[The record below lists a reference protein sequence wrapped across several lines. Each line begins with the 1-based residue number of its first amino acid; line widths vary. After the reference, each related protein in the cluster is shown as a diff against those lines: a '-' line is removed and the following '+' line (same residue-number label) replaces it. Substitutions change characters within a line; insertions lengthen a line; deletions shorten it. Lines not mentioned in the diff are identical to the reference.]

1 MKIAHGKQVRD
12 VRLERDAAVLDGERM
27 GFRVLEDGAAGLLL
41 EAEGRRHRIRAARQA
56 GRVFVWCDGEV
67 FEFLEARR
75 TDRGGSE
82 RGDLLAPMPGRIRQT
97 LVSEGEAVQRGQV
110 LLILEAMKME
120 HAIRAPRD
128 GTVSRLPH
136 REGDLVET
144 GTPLVVLAPV

>member
-1 MKIAHGKQVRD
+1 MKIARGEQVRD
-12 VRLERDAAVLDGERM
+12 VRLERDAAVLDGDRL
-27 GFRVLEDGAAGLLL
+27 GFRIVEDGAAGLLL
-41 EAEGRRHRIRAARQA
+41 EAEGKRHRIRAARQ
-56 GRVFVWCDGEV
+56 GDRVFVWCDGQV

-75 TDRGGSE
+75 ADRAGSE

-128 GTVSRLPH
+128 GTVNRLPH
-136 REGDLVET
+136 REGDLVEA
-144 GTPLVVLAPV
+144 GTPLVVLASV